1 MAYGDKEGEY
11 FNQVRRQF
19 VAFQRGDSEQIPAK
33 PTGGDAL
40 QIYKRAM
47 LNAALNASGNGY
59 GSVGHKL
66 YAKYFG
72 TMYANESSYGV
83 NEKGEYDENLV
94 ALLDE
99 DKDGE
104 IEHHF
109 GSVGDKAKVPA
120 GKGYEF
126 AGAMA
131 IASAAAKTYKAFEA
145 GRRATPAEMAVNVTG
160 WQDGLKKKYGKTY
173 DTGFTVSGGDYDG
186 PVISTIN
193 KAMGDNSDKLSLPS
207 SFKAPGLVDAPGLPK
222 APAAPKTSVPKTD
235 GSLSYIPGLSGSAP
249 LTVPYA
255 PVKEQAPTPKKA
267 PAAPAAKTDGSLSYI
282 PGLSGSVPLTVPYA
296 PGKSPGDSKPATPA
310 PAQKAQT
317 AVTKFTKDE
326 SCYDVAVRELSRSG
340 LVSQAVIN
348 AASDAF
354 NVAGDLADS
363 SDAAM
368 TASFK
373 KDYHRT
379 HDPKYIYAMAIL
391 KRGNEIG
398 AAQEAGKTSLP
409 VPTQAEILA
418 FAKDPFGNKPISAPQ
433 KAPATPAPT
442 QQAPA
447 PAPTAPAAP
456 VPDAAA
462 DAPEAPAKVNYK
474 KAKLLATSKVEA
486 NTKVLDDVA
495 LVDMAKD
502 KKYLWRGA
510 HWVADAE
517 QSAANQTLIQ
527 QLERSLDR
535 VEGKEVGVDGSD
547 DGVYGGGVEA
557 RVHAIQRQYGL
568 LSKHGKT
575 DGIAG
580 RQTITALQTAEL
592 TKVLEAG
599 ADAGVVLDE
608 LKDVEALLVSGKKLP
623 AKVAAEIKTAI
634 EKIEKDVAPS
644 VNGELLGALTE
655 SIKDIRTKAGLTK

>member
-1 MAYGDKEGEY
+1 MAYGDKEGAY
-11 FNQVRRQF
+11 FDLVRRQF

-72 TMYANESSYGV
+72 TMYANEGSYGV

-145 GRRATPAEMAVNVTG
+145 GRRATPAEMAVDVTG

-193 KAMGDNSDKLSLPS
+193 KAMGDNSDRLSLPS

-222 APAAPKTSVPKTD
+222 TPATPAAPKTSVPKTD

-255 PVKEQAPTPKKA
+255 PGKGPA
-267 PAAPAAKTDGSLSYI
+267 PAAPTA
-282 PGLSGSVPLTVPYA
+282 
-296 PGKSPGDSKPATPA
+296 PA
-310 PAQKAQT
+310 PAPKAS

-326 SCYDVAVRELSRSG
+326 NGYDVAFGELFGERAGTKRVIFDYDKIG
-340 LVSQAVIN
+340 LAKLK
-348 AASDAF
+348 SDAEDIY
-354 NVAGDLADS
+354 NATNNDPSLKTGDDVLAALS
-363 SDAAM
+363 KKLDAA
-368 TASFK
+368 TG
-373 KDYHRT
+373 KDKH
-379 HDPKYIYAMAIL
+379 AVEVAL
-391 KRGNEIG
+391 
-398 AAQEAGKTSLP
+398 AAYQRALDVMNAQAAGKTSLP
-409 VPTQAEILA
+409 GFATLDAYLVYKDAAVANAKKLA
-418 FAKDPFGNKPISAPQ
+418 GGA
-433 KAPATPAPT
+433 PAPT
-442 QQAPA
+442 QQTPT

-456 VPDAAA
+456 APDAAA
-462 DAPEAPAKVNYK
+462 DAPEAPAKVSYK
-474 KAKLLATSKVEA
+474 KAKLLPTS
-486 NTKVLDDVA
+486 A
-495 LVDMAKD
+495 LVEKNLALYDDDLVTMAAAG
-502 KKYLWRGA
+502 KYLERGS
-510 HWVADAE
+510 HWLSDGQDGE
-517 QSAANQTLIQ
+517 MSKANQALIQ
-527 QLERSLDR
+527 KLELSLDR
-535 VEGKEVGVDGSD
+535 VNEAKKAGDDGSD
-547 DGVYGGGVEA
+547 DGVYGGGVEKA
-557 RVHAIQRQYGL
+557 VRAIQRQYGL
-568 LSKHGKT
+568 VSKQGKA
-575 DGIAG
+575 DGKAG
-580 RQTITALQTAEL
+580 IKTITALQVEEL
-592 TKVLEAG
+592 KTIL
-599 ADAGVVLDE
+599 DAGGSAKEVAYEV
-608 LKDVEALLVSGKKLP
+608 KDIQTLLGEGEVGKLANGQRIP
-623 AKVAAEIKTAI
+623 AKVKAEIAAAMD
-634 EKIEKDVAPS
+634 KIETEIKPAADS
-644 VNGELLGALTE
+644 ELADIVT
-655 SIKDIRTKAGLTK
+655 KIRTKAGIAKA